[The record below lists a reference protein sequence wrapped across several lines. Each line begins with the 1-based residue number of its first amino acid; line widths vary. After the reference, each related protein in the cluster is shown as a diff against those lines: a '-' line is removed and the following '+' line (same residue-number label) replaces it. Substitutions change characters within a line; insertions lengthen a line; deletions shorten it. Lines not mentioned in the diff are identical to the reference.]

1 MAQSKFFFALI
12 PDQMLIKQLH
22 QFALSLTQQGRQKVT
37 RPEKIHITL
46 RYIGEVTD
54 SVRQCLLEKANELKV
69 DCFQLQL
76 DQLGFWKRPQIIWCG
91 PGESSNEFVALVEQ
105 LENICQQCGIAAET
119 RSYVPHITLLRKAK
133 RPVSA
138 TVPDFPV
145 WNIKEFVLL
154 ESITTASTTEYRLI
168 KSWPLG

>member
-1 MAQSKFFFALI
+1 MAQSKFFFALV

-22 QFALSLTQQGRQKVT
+22 QFALSLKQQGRQKVT
-37 RPEKIHITL
+37 HPEKIHITL

-54 SVRQCLLEKANELKV
+54 SVRQCLLEKATGLKA
-69 DCFQLQL
+69 DCFQIQL
-76 DQLGFWKRPQIIWCG
+76 DQIGFWKRPQIVWCG
-91 PGESSNEFVALVEQ
+91 PRECSNEFAALVEQ

-119 RSYVPHITLLRKAK
+119 RSYVPHITLLRKAN
-133 RPVSA
+133 RSVSA
-138 TVPDFPV
+138 SLPAFPV

-168 KSWPLG
+168 KSWPLS